1 MNDSTNMYMNDAA
14 QAPTVA
20 NMKQSVNDSKEELL
34 KALQSDFA
42 TNVNKVYVNSLGKE
56 VGFKEI
62 TVQKQ
67 KNLSRILIAN
77 ENRKDVVYDAQCAMI
92 NDSALLD
99 GFDVYE
105 LTEFDRIKLML
116 ALYQSNVFADEVKF
130 TCPVCGTQ
138 NSYNVGFDNTL
149 RKLDAFDIKP
159 QSFEYENKNFK
170 FVFDVAYPLVKTM
183 SMFYK
188 SQYAKGLAFQS
199 NQKPNTNNHIDNIE
213 QMNLFVRK
221 LKMTNKDTGIVR
233 EIDFSKYNVTDISDI
248 FAMFPQDVV
257 YSDNGIINIITTKF
271 INQLNNSFDKHTCSS
286 CGTVYEQDGSNQVE
300 SFL

>member
-20 NMKQSVNDSKEELL
+20 NMQQSVNDSKEELL

-77 ENRKDVVYDAQCAMI
+77 ENRRDVVYDAQCAMI

-188 SQYAKGLAFQS
+188 SQYAKGLAMQS
-199 NQKPNTNNHIDNIE
+199 NQKLNTNNRIDNIE

-271 INQLNNSFDKHTCSS
+271 INQLNNSFDKHACSS

>member
-20 NMKQSVNDSKEELL
+20 NMQQSVNDSKEELL

-77 ENRKDVVYDAQCAMI
+77 ENRRDVVYDAQCAMI

-188 SQYAKGLAFQS
+188 SQYAKGLAMQS
-199 NQKPNTNNHIDNIE
+199 NQKLNTNNRIDNIE

>member
-77 ENRKDVVYDAQCAMI
+77 ENRRDVVYDAQCAMI

-188 SQYAKGLAFQS
+188 SQYAKGLALQS
-199 NQKPNTNNHIDNIE
+199 NQKPNPNNRIDNIE

-271 INQLNNSFDKHTCSS
+271 INQLNNSFDKHACSS

>member
-20 NMKQSVNDSKEELL
+20 NMQQSVNDSKEELL

-77 ENRKDVVYDAQCAMI
+77 ENRRDVVYDAQCAMI

-188 SQYAKGLAFQS
+188 SQYAKGLAMQS
-199 NQKPNTNNHIDNIE
+199 NQKPNPNNRIDNIE

-221 LKMTNKDTGIVR
+221 LKMTNKDTGVVR

-271 INQLNNSFDKHTCSS
+271 INQLNNSFDKHACSS

>member
-20 NMKQSVNDSKEELL
+20 NMQQSVNDSKEELL

-77 ENRKDVVYDAQCAMI
+77 ENRRDVVYDAQCAMI

-188 SQYAKGLAFQS
+188 SQYAKGLAMQS
-199 NQKPNTNNHIDNIE
+199 NQKPNPNNRIDNIE

-271 INQLNNSFDKHTCSS
+271 INQLNNSFDKHACSS

>member
-20 NMKQSVNDSKEELL
+20 NMQQSVNDSKEELL

-77 ENRKDVVYDAQCAMI
+77 ENRRDVVYDAQCAMI

-188 SQYAKGLAFQS
+188 SQYAKGLTMQS
-199 NQKPNTNNHIDNIE
+199 NQKPNTNTRIDNIE

-271 INQLNNSFDKHTCSS
+271 INQLNNSFDKHACSS

>member
-20 NMKQSVNDSKEELL
+20 NMQQSVNDSKEELL

-77 ENRKDVVYDAQCAMI
+77 ENRRDVVYDAQCAMI

-188 SQYAKGLAFQS
+188 SQYAKGLALQS
-199 NQKPNTNNHIDNIE
+199 NQKPNTNNRIDNIE

-221 LKMTNKDTGIVR
+221 LKMTNKDTGVVR

-271 INQLNNSFDKHTCSS
+271 INQLNNSFDKHACSS

>member
-20 NMKQSVNDSKEELL
+20 NMQQSVNDSKEELL

-77 ENRKDVVYDAQCAMI
+77 ENRRDVVYDAQCAMI

-188 SQYAKGLAFQS
+188 SQYAKGLTMQS
-199 NQKPNTNNHIDNIE
+199 NQKQNTNNRIDNIE

-271 INQLNNSFDKHTCSS
+271 INQLNNSFDKHACSS

>member
-1 MNDSTNMYMNDAA
+1 MFMNDTI
-14 QAPTVA
+14 QAPNVA
-20 NMKQSVNDSKEELL
+20 NMNQSISDSKEELL

-42 TNVNKVYVNSLGKE
+42 TNVNKVYVNSLAKE

-99 GFDVYE
+99 GFDIYE

-149 RKLDAFDIKP
+149 RKLDSFDVKP
-159 QSFEYENKNFK
+159 QVFGYENKNFK
-170 FVFDVAYPLVKTM
+170 FDFSVAYPLVKTM

-188 SQYAKGLAFQS
+188 SQYAKGMMNQSKAQS
-199 NQKPNTNNHIDNIE
+199 NANHRLDNIE
-213 QMNLFVRK
+213 QMNLFVRS
-221 LKMTNKDTGIVR
+221 LKMTNKDTGAVR
-233 EIDFSKYNVTDISDI
+233 EIDFSKYNVTDVADI

-257 YSDNGIINIITTKF
+257 YSDNGIISIITTKF
-271 INQLNNSFDKHTCSS
+271 INSINNSFDKHTCSN
-286 CGTVYEQDGSNQVE
+286 CGTVYEQENSNQVE

>member
-1 MNDSTNMYMNDAA
+1 MNDSTNMYMNDSA

-20 NMKQSVNDSKEELL
+20 NMQQSVNDSKEELL

-77 ENRKDVVYDAQCAMI
+77 ENRRDVVYDAQCAMI

-188 SQYAKGLAFQS
+188 SQYAKGLTMQS
-199 NQKPNTNNHIDNIE
+199 NQKPNTNTRIDNIE

-271 INQLNNSFDKHTCSS
+271 INQLNNSFDKHACSS

>member
-14 QAPTVA
+14 HAPTVA
-20 NMKQSVNDSKEELL
+20 NMQQSVNDSKEELL

-77 ENRKDVVYDAQCAMI
+77 ENRRDVVYDAQCAMI

-188 SQYAKGLAFQS
+188 SQYAKGLVMQS
-199 NQKPNTNNHIDNIE
+199 NQKPNTNNRIDNIE

-271 INQLNNSFDKHTCSS
+271 INQLNNSFDKHACSS

>member
-20 NMKQSVNDSKEELL
+20 NMQQSVNDSKEELL

-77 ENRKDVVYDAQCAMI
+77 ENRRDVVYDAQCAMI

-188 SQYAKGLAFQS
+188 SQYAKGLVMQS
-199 NQKPNTNNHIDNIE
+199 NQKPNTNNRIDNIE

-271 INQLNNSFDKHTCSS
+271 INQLNNSFDKHACSS

>member
-20 NMKQSVNDSKEELL
+20 NMQQSVNDSKEELL

-77 ENRKDVVYDAQCAMI
+77 ENRRDVVYDAQCAMI

-188 SQYAKGLAFQS
+188 SQYAKGLALQS
-199 NQKPNTNNHIDNIE
+199 NQKPNTNNRIDNIE

-271 INQLNNSFDKHTCSS
+271 INQLNNSFDKHACSS

>member
-20 NMKQSVNDSKEELL
+20 NMQQSVNDSKEELL

-77 ENRKDVVYDAQCAMI
+77 ENRRDVVYDAQCAMI

-188 SQYAKGLAFQS
+188 SQYAKGLVMQS
-199 NQKPNTNNHIDNIE
+199 NQKQNTNNRIDNIE

-271 INQLNNSFDKHTCSS
+271 INQLNNSFDKHACSS